1 MNTQVDIIR
10 NGQGTGEVANTILSG
25 GRNSDTGFMRPWV
38 NPKDGKTYVSV
49 YTGGDVND
57 RKNYKK
63 ILGVNVGIH
72 TNGTLRRD
80 EWKQLDAAVM
90 GIAEYRLG
98 GINDL
103 VSRGLVYNLGN
114 GMGSTVLEWHDVGD
128 ALTAEMT
135 MDGVTRAQN
144 DRPKFQHNYLPLPI
158 THVDYEI
165 NSRSLET
172 SRNMGNGIDTTL
184 AERAARRV
192 AEHLENMLF
201 TDTTYGYG
209 DLDSR
214 SRNSIY
220 SYVNFPDR
228 NTLSLASNGGSW
240 TATAATGATIVS
252 SVLAMKQTSINNYF
266 YGPWQLYI
274 PTAYETVLDEDY
286 DTVTPGTTIR
296 ERILKID
303 GISGIKVVDT
313 LATDNVL
320 AVQMTPD
327 VVRLVRGLGMQ
338 NVEWQTEGRFITK
351 YKVLTLQVP
360 QIRSD
365 QNGKTGIVHMA

>member
-1 MNTQVDIIR
+1 MSTQVDIIR
-10 NGQGTGEVANTILSG
+10 NGQGSGEVANELLAM
-25 GRNSDTGFMRPWV
+25 GRNADTGFMRPWV

-49 YTGGDVND
+49 YTGGDPAK
-57 RKNYKK
+57 RESYKRV
-63 ILGVNVGIH
+63 LATNVGIN
-72 TNGTLRRD
+72 TNATLRRD

-128 ALTAEMT
+128 ALTADVT

-165 NSRSLET
+165 NSRALET

-192 AEHLENMLF
+192 AETLENMLF
-201 TDTTYGYG
+201 TNTTYGYG

-228 NTLSLASNGGSW
+228 NQLSLASNGGSW
-240 TATAATGATIVS
+240 TGSSATGATIVA

-266 YGPWQLYI
+266 YGPWQIYI
-274 PTAYETVLDEDY
+274 PTAYETVLDSDY
-286 DTVTPGTTIR
+286 DTTTPGTTIR
-296 ERILKID
+296 ERIMKID
-303 GISGIKVVDT
+303 GINGIKVIDT
-313 LATDNVL
+313 LAADNVL
-320 AVQMTPD
+320 MVQMTSD